1 MALCS
6 VDDINSY
13 LPTGESAPQ
22 VVVEADD
29 VNVQL
34 IQISVARIIRG
45 YLSRILSTATM
56 ASWSDPEHTPDI
68 IREVAAMLVA
78 SQLFINQVSATSL
91 DVDERHWAQVLYDRA
106 VLLLNAIV
114 SGQVEIVDPDGG
126 DTPIETGEFMTD
138 LDFWPVDD
146 TDRAFSMGMEL

>member
-6 VDDINSY
+6 IDDINSY
-13 LPTGESAPQ
+13 LPVGQTTPQ

-34 IQISVARIIRG
+34 IQISVARVVRG

-56 ASWSDPEHTPDI
+56 AAWNDPENTPDI

-78 SQLFINQVSATSL
+78 AQLFVNQVSATSL
-91 DVDERHWAQVLYDRA
+91 NVEDRHWAQILYDRA
-106 VLLLNAIV
+106 VALLESIV
-114 SGQVEIVDPDGG
+114 SGEIVIG
-126 DTPIETGEFMTD
+126 DTTPIDNPLEMT
-138 LDFWPVDD
+138 LQDFFPVDD
-146 TDRAFSMGMEL
+146 TDRAFSMSLEL